1 MPRKDDV
8 KKNGS
13 KNERAIDNRKYDAD
27 SSIQSPTSND
37 IVEIMSPIVQKSGP
51 GGFILSNMQGVNNYS
66 DFVRN
71 ANVSTN
77 GWYST
82 LANGLPFI
90 KDLHN
95 AVLGRDSAEDY
106 LKNNGMDWGDM
117 EGYNDVKLLGR
128 SSSGVSGLTQSGATW
143 LNNISSDLGKLYS
156 QQTTGQ

>member
-1 MPRKDDV
+1 MPRKDNV

-13 KNERAIDNRKYDAD
+13 KNERSQDQRGISAPTQ
-27 SSIQSPTSND
+27 SSSYTYND
-37 IVEIMSPIVQKSGP
+37 IADAMNPIMERAGP
-51 GGFILSNMQGVNNYS
+51 GGFILSNMDGVHNYS

-82 LANGLPFI
+82 LANGLPFV

-106 LKNNGMDWGDM
+106 LKNNNLTWGDM
-117 EGYNDVKLLGR
+117 EGYNDIKLLGR
-128 SSSGVSGLTQSGATW
+128 SLASVEYHPFVDTFAFLTKSE
-143 LNNISSDLGKLYS
+143 
-156 QQTTGQ
+156 